1 MIINIENYLHEIDT
15 IFKNKEQKEMYMTY
29 GMIVAGIF
37 TFAYFFFW
45 NSSFESFEHTRANV
59 MHLEKQIAA
68 DKQYLQRNP
77 QIKIVQLDREIKNI
91 NNNMLIN
98 KKNND
103 YIKSKILTIS
113 SLIYDERAWGQYLD
127 SITTNAQK
135 YHVKINNIT
144 NKYAKTG
151 SSFGHIL
158 DITVS
163 AEGNFRDTV
172 KFINS
177 LEQSDLVV
185 DIHDFDIKAEN
196 TLTSDFKISVWGI
209 KY

>member
-1 MIINIENYLHEIDT
+1 MKINIEDYLHKIDGV
-15 IFKNKEQKEMYMTY
+15 FKGKEQKETYMIY

-37 TFAYFFFW
+37 AFAYLFFW
-45 NSSFESFEHTRANV
+45 NSSFESFNQTRASV
-59 MHLEKQIAA
+59 SQFEKKIAS

-77 QIKIVQLDREIKNI
+77 QAKIAQLDREIKKI
-91 NNNMLIN
+91 NDNMLMH
-98 KKNND
+98 KKNNA
-103 YIKSKILTIS
+103 YIKSKIETIS

-135 YHVKINNIT
+135 YHVKIDNIT
-144 NKYAKTG
+144 NKYAKVG

-158 DITVS
+158 DITIN
-163 AEGNFRDTV
+163 AEGNFRNTV
-172 KFINS
+172 EFINS
-177 LEQSDLVV
+177 LEQSNLVV
-185 DIHDFDIKAEN
+185 DIHDFDIKAED